1 MPTARADGQCDKEE
15 NVMETSPSARPG
27 IVEKLR
33 NALASLV
40 REEKFTCGD
49 CDRWERCGQRPS
61 EQCVARAAQ
70 IEAADGYVHRKN
82 PLAGW

>member
-1 MPTARADGQCDKEE
+1 
-15 NVMETSPSARPG
+15 METSPSARPG
-27 IVEKLR
+27 LVEKLR

-49 CDRWERCGQRPS
+49 CERWERCGQRPS

-70 IEAADGYVHRKN
+70 IEAADGQVHRKN